1 MAKKAAKKRTAR
13 RKAAPATA
21 KPTAKRGPKKV
32 EPAPPPVPI
41 EVGTAPPPLPEDLD
55 PLQFIKE
62 FDSQLDVLLD
72 VKQSLETDL
81 ADAQSQIAQHRRTNE
96 EMMQQLQELETEVQ
110 RQASVRNELEF
121 LHGEATKASDQLKEL
136 HELLEEKKTTA
147 ARKDERTDK
156 LRAGEH
162 EMRDEIASLK
172 ESQSQ
177 VRNERAETDSHLQ
190 VAKLERNEL
199 MLEIRK
205 LQEVLARDEER
216 AQAVEAELEQ
226 ARMALSK
233 LHGSFEV
240 SKRKAERILKK

>member
-1 MAKKAAKKRTAR
+1 MAKKAAKKKTAR
-13 RKAAPATA
+13 RTPAPATRQLPESGA
-21 KPTAKRGPKKV
+21 A
-32 EPAPPPVPI
+32 APPVSTSAAVEVTSPPTVP
-41 EVGTAPPPLPEDLD
+41 EGLD

-81 ADAQSQIAQHRRTNE
+81 AEAQGEIARQRHANE
-96 EMMQQLQELETEVQ
+96 DMMQQLKELEAEVQ

-121 LHGEATKASDQLKEL
+121 LHGEAIKATEELKQLR
-136 HELLEEKKTTA
+136 ELLEEKRTTA
-147 ARKDERTDK
+147 VRRDERITK
-156 LRAGEH
+156 LQADEQ
-162 EMRDEIASLK
+162 EMRTEITALK
-172 ESQSQ
+172 ETQSQ
-177 VRNERAETDSHLQ
+177 IRNERAETDSHLQ

-199 MLEIRK
+199 LLEIRK
-205 LQEVLARDEER
+205 LQDVLARDEER
-216 AQAVEAELEQ
+216 AQSAEAELEQ